1 MPSFHPSAVGGVVL
15 RSGNLFVQDAF
26 YGDALG
32 FATVRDEGAVRVL
45 NHEGE
50 TLIRLEEVA
59 GAVPPP
65 HGHTGLFHTAL
76 RFPTREELGASLRR
90 LLQAGVR
97 LTGAA
102 DHGVSEALY
111 LNDPERNGV
120 ELYWDRPFEEWPRE
134 SDGSLA
140 MFTAPLDVAAVLRA
154 GEAASAAPAR
164 GDVGHVHLK
173 VADVPRSVDFY
184 SGVLGLNV
192 QVSWGEAG
200 FIAVGRVPP
209 PRGREH
215 LGEPRGAPRAR
226 HRRRPRALRAATPDR
241 TPPPSGRA
249 PPGARWEGD
258 AGPVVLDPDGI
269 GVFLRRDPA
278 RLGRRPRRGRGG
290 RAS

>member
-15 RSGNLFVQDAF
+15 RSGNLFVQEAF
-26 YGDALG
+26 YAGALG
-32 FATVRDEGAVRVL
+32 FATVQDEGAVRVL

-50 TLIRLEEVA
+50 TLIRVEEVE
-59 GAVPPP
+59 GAAPPP
-65 HGHTGLFHTAL
+65 NRHTGLFHTAL

-97 LTGAA
+97 LSGAS

-173 VADVPRSVDFY
+173 VADVRRSVDFY

-192 QVSWGEAG
+192 QASGGEAG
-200 FIAVGRVPP
+200 FLAVGEYHHHV
-209 PRGREH
+209 GANTWES
-215 LGEPRGAPRAR
+215 RGAPPAPPTAAGLERFELRLPDPDAAAERAR
-226 HRRRPRALRAATPDR
+226 AAGRPVQ
-241 TPPPSGRA
+241 
-249 PPGARWEGD
+249 EGE

-269 GVFLRRDPA
+269 GVVLRP
-278 RLGRRPRRGRGG
+278 
-290 RAS
+290 

>member
-1 MPSFHPSAVGGVVL
+1 VPSFTPSAVGGVVL
-15 RSGNLFVQDAF
+15 RSGNLFVQEAF

-32 FATVRDEGAVRVL
+32 FATVQDEGAVRVL

-50 TLIRLEEVA
+50 TLIRLEEVE
-59 GAVPPP
+59 GAAPPP

-97 LTGAA
+97 LSGAS

-120 ELYWDRPFEEWPRE
+120 ELYWDRRFEEWPRE

-192 QVSWGEAG
+192 QASWGEAG
-200 FIAVGRVPP
+200 FLAVGEYHHHV
-209 PRGREH
+209 GANTWES
-215 LGEPRGAPRAR
+215 RGAPPAPPTAAGLERFELRLPDPDAAAERAR
-226 HRRRPRALRAATPDR
+226 AAGRPVQD
-241 TPPPSGRA
+241 G
-249 PPGARWEGD
+249 E

-269 GVFLRRDPA
+269 GVVLRP
-278 RLGRRPRRGRGG
+278 
-290 RAS
+290 